1 MLTDSDDSGID
12 DDNPFLKCRSI
23 NKFYWERKDLVNTLP
38 EHYSV
43 RINFKKKRKKAVD
56 AMDKKIPTQGIS
68 GLGSK
73 VKYNRLNLL
82 DVMIVDP
89 TV

>member
-1 MLTDSDDSGID
+1 M
-12 DDNPFLKCRSI
+12 
-23 NKFYWERKDLVNTLP
+23 E
-38 EHYSV
+38 
-43 RINFKKKRKKAVD
+43 
-56 AMDKKIPTQGIS
+56 KKIPTQGIS
-68 GLGSK
+68 GPGSK